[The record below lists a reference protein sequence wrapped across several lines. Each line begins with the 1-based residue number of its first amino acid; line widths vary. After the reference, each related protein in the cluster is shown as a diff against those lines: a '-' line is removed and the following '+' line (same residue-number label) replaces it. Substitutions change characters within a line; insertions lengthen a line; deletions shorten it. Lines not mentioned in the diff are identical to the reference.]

1 MRELLGREARRG
13 VVVLVM
19 ALAALVLMGMMGLAV
34 DLSRLYITKNELQNF
49 ADTSAVAAALKLDGT
64 TAGFTAATNAAT
76 SNSNRMAFATENV
89 SNVTVKFST
98 MHNGGFTATPAGA
111 PGYRFVEVVVAG
123 NAPLYFMP
131 MLAGAGYTYPVGAR
145 AVSGHMPLS
154 GVGDGVFPFSP
165 DAHDKNDPNF
175 GFLLGKRYTMRWDK
189 ATGNPPAGTYL
200 TSIDGV
206 KLVGCPGD
214 MANLG
219 FMPGESSNSERGYID
234 LSDREPLDG
243 GGGASLIRQTVLGRV
258 SFNLTIVP
266 YSYFIDPEPGAKQT
280 ITSAIFDRVSQD
292 TNNTTDRYYTTS
304 QTAANT
310 PTAEEMNNSY
320 RSAYNG
326 NRRRI
331 VVSPVNDRDSGLVI
345 GFGGFYL
352 PNLPCAGVTIG
363 NKTYDP
369 CCGEFIGPVLESGGG
384 SPGNGSNSGAFR
396 VVLYQ

>member
-1 MRELLGREARRG
+1 
-13 VVVLVM
+13 VLVM
-19 ALAALVLMGMMGLAV
+19 ALAALVLMGIMGLAV
-34 DLSRLYITKNELQNF
+34 DLSRLYVTKNELQNF
-49 ADTSAVAAALKLDGT
+49 AYSSAVAAALKLDGT
-64 TAGFTAATNAAT
+64 NAGFTAATNAAT
-76 SNSNRMAFATENV
+76 SNSNRMAFGTENV

-98 MHNGGFTATPAGA
+98 MHSGGFTATPAGA
-111 PGYRFVEVVVAG
+111 LGYRFVEVVVAG

-131 MLAGAGYTYPVGAR
+131 MLAGSNYSYPVGAR

-165 DAHDKNDPNF
+165 DAHNKNDPNF
-175 GFLLGKRYTMRWDK
+175 GYLLGKQYTMRWDK

-200 TSIDGV
+200 TSIDGN

-219 FMPGESSNSERGYID
+219 FMPGESGSSERGYID
-234 LSDREPLDG
+234 LGDRDPLDA
-243 GGGASLIRQTVLGRV
+243 GGGASLIRKAVLGQI

-266 YSYFIDPEPGAKQT
+266 YNYYITPEPGAKQT
-280 ITSAIFDRVSQD
+280 ITDAMLDRVVQD
-292 TNNTTDRYYTTS
+292 TDHTTDRYYTTS
-304 QTAANT
+304 QTAADT
-310 PTAEEMNNSY
+310 PSAEEMNNSY

-352 PNLPCAGVTIG
+352 PNVPCAQVTVG
-363 NKTYDP
+363 NKKYDP
-369 CCGEFIGPVLESGGG
+369 CCGEYIGSVLESGGG
-384 SPGNGSNSGAFR
+384 SPGTGANSGAFR